1 MSVKI
6 RLKRIGAK
14 KQPVYRFV
22 VTESDSPRDGRF
34 VEELGFYNPTKNPAI
49 VKVDEEKALAWMA
62 KGATPSDT
70 VRSLFSQAGLMAKF
84 DAAKR
89 K

>member
-14 KQPVYRFV
+14 KQPIYRFV
-22 VTESDSPRDGRF
+22 VTESSSPRDARF
-34 VEELGFYNPTKNPAI
+34 VEELGIYNPTKSPAI
-49 VKVDEEKALAWMA
+49 VKIEEEKALAWLE

-70 VRSLFSQAGLMAKF
+70 VRSLFSQAGLIAKF
-84 DAAKR
+84 EAAKR